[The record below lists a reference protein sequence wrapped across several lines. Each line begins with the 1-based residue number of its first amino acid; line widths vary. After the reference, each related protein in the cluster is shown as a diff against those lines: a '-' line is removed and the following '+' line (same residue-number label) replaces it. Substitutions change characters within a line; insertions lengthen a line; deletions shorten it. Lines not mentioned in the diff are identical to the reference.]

1 MSTNFHIYA
10 VRDIL
15 ILKTNKKEQ
24 QYKNFKC
31 LQTPT
36 SHTGTI
42 MNSNNPI
49 EAYED
54 WVVASS
60 DAWLSEA
67 HLHDLTEWIRGAK
80 AEGFDIRWEAW

>member
-15 ILKTNKKEQ
+15 VIKTNKKEQ

-36 SHTGTI
+36 SHTWI
-42 MNSNNPI
+42 MMNSENPI
-49 EAYED
+49 EAYKE
-54 WVVASS
+54 WVIASS
-60 DAWLSEA
+60 DAWLSES
-67 HLHDLTEWIRGAK
+67 HLMELTIWINLAK
-80 AEGFDIRWEAW
+80 NEGFDIRWEAW